1 MPTPT
6 VWAVPSI
13 PSARIP
19 LVSRS
24 AQKRLA
30 RRETYK
36 RRPRSERP
44 MASPDRGPL
53 LYAYRPIPANPMTVA
68 VLLLGLVVT
77 FVIGPIAAGPEGLW
91 PLGGLCF
98 LPLAVVLAIMVA
110 FKPSPTF
117 VFENGIEIS
126 LPLWRRI
133 LGERRYYAWSE
144 IRDVYPRSY
153 EVAGSF
159 LSPFASSAGT
169 LVHTGIGLETNEGRR
184 ILVRF
189 QPGSIRVFRAESR
202 GYLETML
209 VIRDRFAR
217 RGERMITTA
226 KRYSDT
232 EVLAMQD
239 QARQPLVRIE
249 GVFTAFFLPPSI
261 VIVLLIALAWAH
273 VDLTSFT
280 IAVVLAVALLPPAIS
295 MARTLRQSERRNEIL
310 SELAKFQEHLRERS
324 EPANGA
330 KPE

>member
-1 MPTPT
+1 
-6 VWAVPSI
+6 
-13 PSARIP
+13 
-19 LVSRS
+19 
-24 AQKRLA
+24 
-30 RRETYK
+30 
-36 RRPRSERP
+36 

-98 LPLAVVLAIMVA
+98 LPLAVVLATMVA

-169 LVHTGIGLETNEGRR
+169 LVHTGIGLDTNEGRR
-184 ILVRF
+184 LLIRF
-189 QPGSIRVFRAESR
+189 TPGSIRAFRAETR
-202 GYLETML
+202 GYLEAML

-217 RGERMITTA
+217 SGEPMVQTA
-226 KRYSDT
+226 TRFSDDR
-232 EVLAMQD
+232 VLAMQA
-239 QARQPLVRIE
+239 QAREPLVPIT
-249 GVFTAFFLPPSI
+249 GVFLAFFLPPSI
-261 VIVLLIALAWAH
+261 VAAILVVLSGARVELTPVILLLALA
-273 VDLTSFT
+273 
-280 IAVVLAVALLPPAIS
+280 LAILPPAAS
-295 MARTLRQSERRNEIL
+295 MLRTLRQSERRNQIL
-310 SELAKFQEHLRERS
+310 SDLAKYQEHLRESAEAIR
-324 EPANGA
+324 PT
-330 KPE
+330 PETAEN

>member
-1 MPTPT
+1 MPG
-6 VWAVPSI
+6 
-13 PSARIP
+13 
-19 LVSRS
+19 
-24 AQKRLA
+24 Q
-30 RRETYK
+30 
-36 RRPRSERP
+36 
-44 MASPDRGPL
+44 DRGPL

-98 LPLAVVLAIMVA
+98 VPVALVVAAMIVL
-110 FKPSPTF
+110 KPNPTF

-133 LGERRYYAWSE
+133 LGTRRYYAWSE

-153 EVAGSF
+153 EIGGSF

-169 LVHTGIGLETNEGRR
+169 LVHTGIGLDTNEGRR
-184 ILVRF
+184 LLIRF
-189 QPGSIRVFRAESR
+189 TPGSIRAFRAETR
-202 GYLETML
+202 GYLEAMS

-226 KRYSDT
+226 KSYSDT

-249 GVFTAFFLPPSI
+249 GVFTAF
-261 VIVLLIALAWAH
+261 
-273 VDLTSFT
+273 
-280 IAVVLAVALLPPAIS
+280 
-295 MARTLRQSERRNEIL
+295 
-310 SELAKFQEHLRERS
+310 
-324 EPANGA
+324 
-330 KPE
+330 